1 MARTST
7 IATSL
12 SLVYGTEVVLSI
24 ELEVK
29 SLRIMLEVE
38 ILENEWVSKRY
49 DEVTFSGWKK
59 TSSSIPHA
67 GLSEKIVPAFNRKVK

>member
-12 SLVYGTEVVLSI
+12 SLVYGTEAVLSI

-29 SLRIMLEVE
+29 SPRIMLEVE

-49 DEVTFSGWKK
+49 DEVTFLDEKRLQALYHMQAHQK
-59 TSSSIPHA
+59 
-67 GLSEKIVPAFNRKVK
+67 KIVSAFNKKVK